1 MPYWEIF
8 TPENAYTEEDKQQ
21 LSADLT
27 KVYVDF
33 VDLPEFYVV
42 IRFQEMPENTMY
54 VGGQPKNNFVRIV
67 VDHIARQMD
76 DPEFRKLAMSVFEA
90 TIAPYVR
97 DRGYDWEIH
106 IDETAIDLWRV
117 QGLMAPPENSDM
129 EKLWAKENRPIPYDE
144 DTMLPLEPVPAP

>member
-8 TPENAYTEEDKQQ
+8 TPENAYTPEDKERM
-21 LSADLT
+21 SADLT

-33 VDLPEFYVV
+33 VNLPEFYVV
-42 IRFQEMPENTMY
+42 VRFHEMPENTMY
-54 VGGQPKNNFVRIV
+54 VGGKSKNNFVRIV

-76 DPEFRKLAMSVFEA
+76 DPEFRKLAMAVFEA

-106 IDETAIDLWRV
+106 IDETPIDLWRV
-117 QGLMAPPENSDM
+117 QGLIGPPEESEM
-129 EKLWAKENRPIPYDE
+129 EKLWAKENRPIPYDY
-144 DTMLPLEPVPAP
+144 DTMLPLEPAPAP

>member
-8 TPENAYTEEDKQQ
+8 TPENAYTPEDKER

-33 VDLPEFYVV
+33 VNLPEFYVV
-42 IRFQEMPENTMY
+42 VRFHEMPENTMY
-54 VGGQPKNNFVRIV
+54 VGGKAKNNFVRIV

-76 DPEFRKLAMSVFEA
+76 DPEFRKLAMSVFED

-97 DRGYDWEIH
+97 DRGFDWEVH
-106 IDETAIDLWRV
+106 FDETPVDLWRV
-117 QGLMAPPENSDM
+117 QGLIGPPEESDM
-129 EKLWAKENRPIPYDE
+129 EKLWAKENRPVPYDY
-144 DTMLPLEPVPAP
+144 DTMLPLEPVPTP

>member
-8 TPENAYTEEDKQQ
+8 TPKGAFTPEDKQQ
-21 LSADLT
+21 LSKDLT

-33 VDLPEFYVV
+33 VNLPEFYVV
-42 IRFQEMPENTMY
+42 IRFQELGENEMY
-54 VGGQPKNNFVRIV
+54 VGGEPKTNFVRFI

-76 DPEFRKLAMSVFEA
+76 DPEFRKLAMAVFEE

-106 IDETAIDLWRV
+106 FDETPIDLWRV
-117 QGLMAPPENSDM
+117 QGLIGPPEESEM
-129 EKLWAKENRPIPYDE
+129 EKLWAKENRPVPYDY
-144 DTMLPLEPVPAP
+144 DTMLPLEPVPTP